1 MFRKCR
7 LFISFSFPEV
17 HPGLAV
23 FSLVS
28 FGMEDHERRLAAVGR
43 YQKVLSLLMVQLAT
57 RQYRTICVSPVPS
70 TVMHNTRMS
79 ASVFLVVLTK
89 KSINVAKNEQPPA
102 PHSLVNQLKPSAS
115 RPLAVLM

>member
-1 MFRKCR
+1 MQTV
-7 LFISFSFPEV
+7 SFSFPEV
-17 HPGLAV
+17 HKGLAV

-28 FGMEDHERRLAAVGR
+28 FGMEDHERRVAAVGR

-70 TVMHNTRMS
+70 TVMHTHMQHPCL
-79 ASVFLVVLTK
+79 FLVVLTK

-102 PHSLVNQLKPSAS
+102 PHSLVNRLKPSGS